1 MRQITV
7 SDLMNPRILV
17 VRDTMTVRELACFL
31 MDNEIT
37 GAPVEAHDGKLVGVV
52 SVVDVTR
59 AVAEDA
65 AEDAAGTAEDAA
77 GTAEDAAETAEDA
90 AETAEDATGTAVRDA
105 EPAPGDDREVLVAD
119 VMSSGVS
126 SVSEDATVSEIAS
139 AMLDSHL
146 HRLLVTR
153 NGEPIGI
160 ITTSDLLGLFVDDED

>member
-1 MRQITV
+1 MRQITA
-7 SDLMNPRILV
+7 SDLMNPRVLV
-17 VRDTMTVRELACFL
+17 VRDTMPVRELACFL

-37 GAPVEAHDGKLVGVV
+37 GAPVKNHQGELLGVV

-59 AVAEDA
+59 AVAEEA
-65 AEDAAGTAEDAA
+65 AE
-77 GTAEDAAETAEDA
+77 ETAD
-90 AETAEDATGTAVRDA
+90 RDA
-105 EPAPGDDREVLVAD
+105 DDREVLVAH
-119 VMSSGVS
+119 VMSSGVF
-126 SVSEDATVSEIAS
+126 SVSEDATVSEVAS